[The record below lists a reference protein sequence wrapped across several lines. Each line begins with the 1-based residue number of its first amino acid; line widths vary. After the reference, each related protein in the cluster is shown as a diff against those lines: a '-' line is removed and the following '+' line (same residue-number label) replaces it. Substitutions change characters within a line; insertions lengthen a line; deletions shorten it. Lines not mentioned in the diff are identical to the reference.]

1 MMKVRLLRDAR
12 IRHHAG
18 EIVEIS
24 TKDEYLYLV
33 SVGSAEP
40 LDEVVAIET
49 PEAVPEAVEIPEKKK
64 PTRKTKK

>member
-1 MMKVRLLRDAR
+1 MMKVRLLRDTR

-40 LDEVVAIET
+40 LDEVMIET